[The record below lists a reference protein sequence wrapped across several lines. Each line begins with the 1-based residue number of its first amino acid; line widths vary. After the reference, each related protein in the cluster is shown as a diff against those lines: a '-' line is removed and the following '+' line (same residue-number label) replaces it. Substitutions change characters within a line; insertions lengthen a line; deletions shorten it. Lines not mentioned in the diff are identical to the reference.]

1 MENNQE
7 FDLEDIL
14 REFGDHSQEEPEATP
29 PAEAPGEDHELP
41 EKMPELQI
49 EPEASLEAEETPAEP
64 EPADDDT
71 RDFSPLAEESGDTS
85 AQEDGIPEPP
95 LL

>member
-14 REFGDHSQEEPEATP
+14 REFGAHSQEEPEATP

-41 EKMPELQI
+41 
-49 EPEASLEAEETPAEP
+49 
-64 EPADDDT
+64 
-71 RDFSPLAEESGDTS
+71 
-85 AQEDGIPEPP
+85 
-95 LL
+95 